1 MTHELPVPL
10 RLSPACS
17 RYFREFL
24 GELAELL
31 GDESGKDPDDIEFT
45 VTYTPREDRM
55 QVTASVTGCDGIRR
69 SYFFLQEDK
78 EE

>member
-1 MTHELPVPL
+1 MTKELTVPL

-17 RYFREFL
+17 GYFREFL

-55 QVTASVTGCDGIRR
+55 HVTASITGCDGIRR